1 MKTDKSHCNLT
12 AEWKQLTANPSSQ
25 MGSLFVLNRFKRWTK
40 TGLSKTVWCSFWK
53 VKYIILDWLF
63 ITRQT
68 FCRMIFSCKI
78 NTTDDIL
85 PKIYLAM
92 INQSTLCSNTY
103 LQASVLTR
111 KDNILHL
118 TVMESICAKEIDKFS
133 DNCSL
138 LEAWSQITL

>member
-1 MKTDKSHCNLT
+1 M

-25 MGSLFVLNRFKRWTK
+25 IGSLFVLNRFKRWTK
-40 TGLSKTVWCSFWK
+40 TGLSKTVWSSFWK
-53 VKYIILDWLF
+53 VNYIILDWLF
-63 ITRQT
+63 LTRYI

-92 INQSTLCSNTY
+92 KNQSTLRSNTY
-103 LQASVLTR
+103 LQASMLTR

-118 TVMESICAKEIDKFS
+118 TVVGSSCAKEIDKSS
-133 DNCSL
+133 DNSL
-138 LEAWSQITL
+138 LEAWCQITL